1 MRDPFERLVELIEE
15 LYDEA
20 DRTRKKIAT
29 EWTWTPC
36 EDDNDETE

>member
-20 DRTRKKIAT
+20 HRARKKIAT
-29 EWTWTPC
+29 EWTWTP

>member
-20 DRTRKKIAT
+20 DRTRKQIANY
-29 EWTWTPC
+29 WIPV
-36 EDDNDETE
+36 EDDDETE